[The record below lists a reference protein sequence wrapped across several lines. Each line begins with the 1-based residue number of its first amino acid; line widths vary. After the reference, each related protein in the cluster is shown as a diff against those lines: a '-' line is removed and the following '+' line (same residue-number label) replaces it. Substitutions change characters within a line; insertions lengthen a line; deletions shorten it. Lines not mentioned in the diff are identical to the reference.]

1 MVTCPQCSANG
12 VTTGMT
18 ERIDADLEAARAER
32 DVIATCSRV
41 TTAERDE
48 RHACYQRL
56 ATARADLTAALRAF
70 DDGQGPPSSWAPLEM
85 AIDRLRTAARA
96 CRKDVP

>member
-1 MVTCPQCSANG
+1 
-12 VTTGMT
+12 MT
-18 ERIDADLEAARAER
+18 APLDPLEAARAER
-32 DVIATCSRV
+32 DPATVIVTARV

-70 DDGQGPPSSWAPLEM
+70 DDGRGPPSAWVAFEM
-85 AIDRLRTAARA
+85 ALDRLRAAARA
-96 CRKDVP
+96 CRGPA